1 MRESP
6 LARQVGATLIS
17 GERLS
22 AKPANGR
29 HAGYARSVMP
39 YTLPAPVH
47 SELIIKKSRFWGCVE
62 SVPDRTAALARVAQW
77 RAEHPSAT
85 HVCWALMA
93 GGHSA
98 AHDDGEPGG
107 TAGRPM
113 LEVLRHQD
121 LEGVLATVVRYYG
134 GTPLGAGGL
143 VRAYTDSVA
152 QALLKAEKIPVVRH
166 QTLRCVLPYAL
177 EGWLRGELASHSASL
192 VDVVHG
198 AGVRA
203 TWRAPETQAA
213 ALVSCIN
220 DAGHGNVV
228 WLGAPDGIDG

>member
-1 MRESP
+1 M
-6 LARQVGATLIS
+6 
-17 GERLS
+17 
-22 AKPANGR
+22 PANGQR
-29 HAGYARSVMP
+29 AGYASHAMP

-47 SELIIKKSRFWGCVE
+47 SELIIKKSRFLGCVE
-62 SVPDRTAALARVAQW
+62 SVPDRTTALARVAQL

-98 AHDDGEPGG
+98 ANDDGEPGG

-121 LEGVLATVVRYYG
+121 LESVLATVVRYYG

-152 QALLKAEKIPVVRH
+152 QALLTAEKIPVVRH
-166 QTLRCVLPYAL
+166 QTLRCVLPYAQ
-177 EGWLRGELASHSASL
+177 EGWLRRELDAHSASL
-192 VDVVHG
+192 VDVAHG
-198 AGVRA
+198 AGVSA
-203 TWRAPETQAA
+203 TLRVPEVQAP
-213 ALVSCIN
+213 ALVSRIN
-220 DAGHGNVV
+220 DAGQGKVV
-228 WLGAPDGIDG
+228 WLGEPDHGEDGASGG

>member
-1 MRESP
+1 
-6 LARQVGATLIS
+6 
-17 GERLS
+17 
-22 AKPANGR
+22 
-29 HAGYARSVMP
+29 MP
-39 YTLPAPVH
+39 YALQAPVH
-47 SELIIKKSRFWGCVE
+47 SELVIKKSRFIGCVE
-62 SVPDRTAALARVAQW
+62 TVPDRTAALARVAQL

-98 AHDDGEPGG
+98 ANDDGEPGG

-152 QALLKAEKIPVVRH
+152 QALLKAEKIAVIRTT
-166 QTLRCVLPYAL
+166 TLSCVLPYAL
-177 EGWLRGELASHSASL
+177 EGWLRRELELHGASL
-192 VDVVHG
+192 LDAQHG
-198 AGVRA
+198 EGVAVTLRLPAGN
-203 TWRAPETQAA
+203 AA
-213 ALVSCIN
+213 ALVTRIN
-220 DAGHGNVV
+220 DAGQGKVQ
-228 WLGAPDGIDG
+228 WPEPDLDPL

>member
-1 MRESP
+1 
-6 LARQVGATLIS
+6 
-17 GERLS
+17 
-22 AKPANGR
+22 
-29 HAGYARSVMP
+29 MP

-47 SELIIKKSRFWGCVE
+47 SERTIKKSRFLGCVE
-62 SVPDRTAALARVAQW
+62 SVLDRQAALARVAQL
-77 RAEHPSAT
+77 RTDHPSAT

-98 AHDDGEPGG
+98 ANDDGEPGG

-177 EGWLRGELASHSASL
+177 EGWLRRELDAHGASL
-192 VDVVHG
+192 VDVAHG
-198 AGVRA
+198 EGVRA
-203 TWRAPETQAA
+203 TLRVPESHAA
-213 ALVSCIN
+213 ALVGRIN
-220 DAGHGNVV
+220 DAGQGKVV
-228 WLGAPDGIDG
+228 WLGEPEDADV